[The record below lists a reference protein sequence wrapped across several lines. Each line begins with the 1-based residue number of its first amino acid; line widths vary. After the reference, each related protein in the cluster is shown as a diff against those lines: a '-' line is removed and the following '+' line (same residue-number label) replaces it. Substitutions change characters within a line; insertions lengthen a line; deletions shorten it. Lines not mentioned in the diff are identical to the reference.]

1 MSCGTYI
8 PFSCSSHIHE
18 IATTDLLSSFKDGKI
33 SIPADDDD
41 VPDQV
46 EDLKGWNLAV
56 TIDLKEQSVY
66 VDPDADPDTQA
77 DQQALWDFIHN
88 KFDVPGDYSIARLY
102 AKLAGKYLLARPCI
116 IIYYCMKE
124 MWTWH

>member
-1 MSCGTYI
+1 M
-8 PFSCSSHIHE
+8 
-18 IATTDLLSSFKDGKI
+18 SSFKDGEI

-41 VPDQV
+41 DPDQV
-46 EDLKGWNLAV
+46 MDLKDWNLAV

-102 AKLAGKYLLARPCI
+102 AKLAGKYLLARPWI
-116 IIYYCMKE
+116 IIYYCIKGI
-124 MWTWH
+124 WTRH